1 MQRRINDPPYD
12 AISQLLTF
20 VCRRLQTVKRRA
32 DHRSAISAMPRPQ
45 LSLKARALR
54 LLSQR
59 EHSRLE
65 LSRKLARYVE
75 EGDDLESL
83 LNFLEQNKWLSEERF
98 SENLV
103 HRRVARYGNSR
114 IVAELQS
121 HGIAGERLAEVKAG
135 LKEDEVERCCEVW
148 RRKFGEVAQD
158 PEGRNKQ
165 MRFLL
170 ARGFSQKAIR
180 TAMKGTMPDEEY

>member
-1 MQRRINDPPYD
+1 VAATRFKPLVFC
-12 AISQLLTF
+12 S
-20 VCRRLQTVKRRA
+20 
-32 DHRSAISAMPRPQ
+32 MPRPP

-65 LSRKLARYVE
+65 LSRKLSRYAE
-75 EGDDLESL
+75 EGDDLEAL
-83 LNFLEQNKWLSEERF
+83 LNFLEQNKWLSQERF

-103 HRRVARYGNSR
+103 HRRSARYGNSR

-121 HGIAGERLAEVKAG
+121 HGIEGEMLTGIKTE
-135 LKEDEVERCCEVW
+135 LKENEVERCCEVW
-148 RRKFGEVAQD
+148 QRKFGEVATD

-180 TAMKGTMPDEEY
+180 TAMKGTMPDEDY

>member
-1 MQRRINDPPYD
+1 
-12 AISQLLTF
+12 
-20 VCRRLQTVKRRA
+20 
-32 DHRSAISAMPRPQ
+32 MPLPKP
-45 LSLKARALR
+45 SLKARALR

-65 LSRKLARYVE
+65 LARKLQRYAE
-75 EGDDLESL
+75 EGDDIDAL

-103 HRRVARYGNSR
+103 HRRAARYGNSR
-114 IVAELQS
+114 IVAELQQ
-121 HGIAGERLAEVKAG
+121 HGIGGDMLAGLKAN

-148 RRKFGEVAQD
+148 RRKFGQVASD
-158 PEGRNKQ
+158 AEGRHKQ

-180 TAMKGTMPDEEY
+180 TAMQGSMPDEDY

>member
-1 MQRRINDPPYD
+1 
-12 AISQLLTF
+12 
-20 VCRRLQTVKRRA
+20 
-32 DHRSAISAMPRPQ
+32 MPRPQ
-45 LSLKARALR
+45 LSLKVRALR

-65 LSRKLARYVE
+65 LSRKLSRYAE

-103 HRRVARYGNSR
+103 HRRAARYGNSR

-121 HGIAGERLAEVKAG
+121 HGIDGELLSDVKAS

-148 RRKFGEVAQD
+148 RRKFGEVATD

-180 TAMKGTMPDEEY
+180 AAMKGSMPDEEY